1 MEKNKYRGGL
11 EKYITL
17 LISALI
23 IFLAGVWF
31 GQVAVL
37 PFGSNQKII
46 NLTNK
51 DTPSYVNVDFA
62 PFWSVWEQVTRN
74 HLNSE
79 NVDPQKLLY
88 GAISGMVNAVGDPY
102 SVFLDPKQNAEFLS
116 SLSGT
121 FEGVGIE
128 LGSRNNKLVVVA
140 PLEGTPAELA
150 GIRAGDMIVAIDGK
164 DTTSIAVPEAVQK
177 IRGDAGTKVKLTI
190 KRGDKPPFDVVITR
204 GKINVKSVRLVTEKN
219 IPVIRLSRFGD
230 NTQTEWDEAVNQII
244 TKNYKKIILDLRNN
258 PGGRLDSAIYIAGEF
273 LPKNAVVTIQ
283 EDADSR
289 REQYRTDREGRL
301 QNVEL
306 VILINEGSASAS
318 EIVAGALRDSK
329 KVKLVG
335 MKTFGKGTVQK
346 VEDLGDGS
354 GLHLTTAKWLTPNGT
369 WVNEKGLEPD
379 IKVDKTEKDFET
391 GADPQLDRAIIIIK

>member
-102 SVFLDPKQNAEFLS
+102 SVFLDPKQNSEFLS

-140 PLEGTPAELA
+140 PLVNHVKTALLA
-150 GIRAGDMIVAIDGK
+150 LHLGHVSSGMSYLANALFSPRRPMQSSLISVISCEVTSTSLR
-164 DTTSIAVPEAVQK
+164 TSI
-177 IRGDAGTKVKLTI
+177 
-190 KRGDKPPFDVVITR
+190 
-204 GKINVKSVRLVTEKN
+204 
-219 IPVIRLSRFGD
+219 
-230 NTQTEWDEAVNQII
+230 
-244 TKNYKKIILDLRNN
+244 
-258 PGGRLDSAIYIAGEF
+258 SAIS
-273 LPKNAVVTIQ
+273 L
-283 EDADSR
+283 
-289 REQYRTDREGRL
+289 
-301 QNVEL
+301 
-306 VILINEGSASAS
+306 
-318 EIVAGALRDSK
+318 
-329 KVKLVG
+329 
-335 MKTFGKGTVQK
+335 
-346 VEDLGDGS
+346 
-354 GLHLTTAKWLTPNGT
+354 
-369 WVNEKGLEPD
+369 
-379 IKVDKTEKDFET
+379 
-391 GADPQLDRAIIIIK
+391 